1 MEYRIN
7 KKTGDKISEIGFGSA
22 YICEAGL
29 DEAVR
34 TLRRAYEGGI
44 NYYDLATV
52 GDSLAVEH
60 YMTLEKNAADCI
72 SCGHCDSRCP
82 FDVKQSTR
90 MKEIAEYMASV

>member
-44 NYYDLATV
+44 NYYD
-52 GDSLAVEH
+52 
-60 YMTLEKNAADCI
+60 
-72 SCGHCDSRCP
+72 
-82 FDVKQSTR
+82 
-90 MKEIAEYMASV
+90 MASV